1 MTVEIVPRNG
11 SSLTERAIGWASLA
25 DDELK
30 RRASLAANERNTEEL
45 WNLTEA
51 FLVAKGGARSKLSP
65 HTVRNYWRGVKD
77 LVEAWQSENLLRPTR
92 NAPDLYVTMLDERLK
107 PGTIRVKIA
116 AARALYKALRW
127 ANATEARPFEDLDL
141 PTDPTPA
148 WEKREPYTD
157 EEIQRLLEKAG
168 PVNRAI
174 ILLGAHAGLRAA
186 EIVDL
191 QWSDLDLD
199 AATLRVRDGKGG
211 KAGTVSLSAST
222 VQALRALE
230 ESADGSGVL
239 PFGTTQSAYERL
251 RRLAYRAKL
260 GKGKGLHAL
269 RHYCGTRI
277 ASELGLEAAQQHL
290 RHSNMATTQVYAK
303 WKDRLPIKEAVSTW

>member
-1 MTVEIVPRNG
+1 MSVEIANEAGRYLN
-11 SSLTERAIGWASLA
+11 ERATAWAALP

-30 RRASLAANERNTEEL
+30 RRASVAANERNTEEL
-45 WNLTEA
+45 WKRTEA

-65 HTVRNYWRGVKD
+65 HTVRNYRRGVKD
-77 LVEAWQSENLLRPTR
+77 LVEAWQGENLLRPTR

-107 PGTIRVKIA
+107 PGTIRVKVA
-116 AARALYKALRW
+116 AARALYRALRW
-127 ANATEARPFEDLDL
+127 ANATDERPFEDLDL

-148 WEKREPYTD
+148 WEKREPYTE
-157 EEIQRLLEKAG
+157 EEIERLLDKAG

-174 ILLGAHAGLRAA
+174 VLLGAHAGLRAS
-186 EIVDL
+186 EIVNL
-191 QWSDLDLD
+191 EWSDVDME
-199 AATLRVRDGKGG
+199 AGTLHVRSGKGG
-211 KAGTVSLSAST
+211 KAGTVALSAST
-222 VQALRALE
+222 VNALRDLKPY
-230 ESADGSGVL
+230 SDGPGVL
-239 PFGTTQSAYERL
+239 GFDTTQNAYERI
-251 RRLAYRAKL
+251 RRLSRRALL

-303 WKDRLPIKEAVSTW
+303 WKDRLPIKEAVSSW